1 MSLIAKAQIKG
12 ARTFFLNL
20 SDFNMTNILK
30 VFNTKP
36 IAPSMPPAMAE
47 ANVCVGSKSDVK
59 FILSWIQME

>member
-47 ANVCVGSKSDVK
+47 ANVSLGSKSDVK
-59 FILSWIQME
+59 FILTGTDVK